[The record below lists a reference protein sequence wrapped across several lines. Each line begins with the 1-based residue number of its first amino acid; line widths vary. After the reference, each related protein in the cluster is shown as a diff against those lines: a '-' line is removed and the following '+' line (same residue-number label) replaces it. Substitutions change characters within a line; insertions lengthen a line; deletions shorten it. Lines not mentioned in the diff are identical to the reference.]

1 MKNKLII
8 VAGCSGSGKSTVSK
22 TILANFNPGDAQII
36 CLDRFYKKSK
46 TEMPKVGKNG
56 PCNYDHPDAFDWTLL
71 RKCLINLLKGK
82 VTSLPVYDYQVQA
95 RKKEGEVFK
104 PSKIIILEGIL
115 PLYDDRVTEL
125 ASLKVYVD
133 TPLDECF
140 IRRLLRDQDERGRS
154 IKSIVKQWQEAV
166 RPMYNAYVEPLKN
179 QADLILPWDR
189 ININGLEF
197 LTTAIR
203 ETFKNNKEGK

>member
-22 TILANFNPGDAQII
+22 TILENFNPGDAQII
-36 CLDRFYKKSK
+36 CLDRFYKKTK
-46 TEMPKVGKNG
+46 NEMPKVRKNG
-56 PCNYDHPDAFDWTLL
+56 PVNYDHPDAFDWSLL
-71 RKCLINLLKGK
+71 YKCLTNLLNNR
-82 VTSLPVYDYQVQA
+82 VTTLPVYDYQIQT
-95 RKKEGEVFK
+95 RLKEGEVFK
-104 PSKIIILEGIL
+104 PSKVIILEGIL
-115 PLYDDRVTEL
+115 PLYDKRVNDL

-140 IRRLLRDQDERGRS
+140 IRRLLRDQGERGRS
-154 IKSIVKQWQEAV
+154 INSIVKQWQEAV

-179 QADLILPWDR
+179 LADLILPWDR

-197 LTTAIR
+197 LTTAIK
-203 ETFKNNKEGK
+203 ETFKSK